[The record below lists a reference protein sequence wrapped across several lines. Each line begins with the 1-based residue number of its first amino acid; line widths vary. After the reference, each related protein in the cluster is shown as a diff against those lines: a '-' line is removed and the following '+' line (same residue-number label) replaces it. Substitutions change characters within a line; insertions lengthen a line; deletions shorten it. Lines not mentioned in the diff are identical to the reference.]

1 MIFKRCESVNTNS
14 LYFKNMPINCVH
26 ECDLLGITLSSS
38 RTTANVIEKA
48 VMKFNMKSNEIIT
61 DFKLLPCYIKSKL
74 FTTFCTDAYGCQLWN
89 FESRKV
95 HFFLDRLEKS
105 SETYVITEIPVIHMY
120 LLPLKLFSSLNMYL
134 RYRNICNNMH
144 LSLYIKCCIVL
155 L

>member
-1 MIFKRCESVNTNS
+1 MIFKRCESVNTAP

-74 FTTFCTDAYGCQLWN
+74 IYNYFVLMLTDVSYGILNQEKCTI
-89 FESRKV
+89 F
-95 HFFLDRLEKS
+95 
-105 SETYVITEIPVIHMY
+105 M
-120 LLPLKLFSSLNMYL
+120 SLGEN
-134 RYRNICNNMH
+134 
-144 LSLYIKCCIVL
+144 
-155 L
+155 